1 MVDGGLVGGFPTIAV
16 TVWLHL
22 FFNIVKRIIVVL
34 FPIYV
39 WYISKFLY
47 NISVLCWWGAWLVSA
62 TVVYLGP
69 STPSSSRGCSRDSW
83 CDRSDTENKY
93 QQDIKFNRVLGNCR
107 IAAEYRIPSFDA
119 EDCTVLI
126 VSSPGELS
134 YLDNWGHWGLT
145 EVGSQLHQSPAL
157 ITELQV
163 PKKNLQIKKSS
174 GFFL

>member
-1 MVDGGLVGGFPTIAV
+1 M
-16 TVWLHL
+16 
-22 FFNIVKRIIVVL
+22 N
-34 FPIYV
+34 
-39 WYISKFLY
+39 
-47 NISVLCWWGAWLVSA
+47 
-62 TVVYLGP
+62 
-69 STPSSSRGCSRDSW
+69 
-83 CDRSDTENKY
+83 TENKY